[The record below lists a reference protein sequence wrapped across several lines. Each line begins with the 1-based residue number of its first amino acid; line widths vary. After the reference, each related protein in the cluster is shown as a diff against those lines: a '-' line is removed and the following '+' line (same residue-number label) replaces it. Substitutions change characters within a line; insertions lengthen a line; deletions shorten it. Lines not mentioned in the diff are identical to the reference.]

1 MKFKKYWYVL
11 LFTIVIVSLSA
22 VYFPKP
28 KGWVND
34 YAGKLSIS
42 TKRDLLK
49 WITELKEKTGFEI
62 AVAVITDIGNENYN
76 DYATELYNKW
86 LIGSNDDMGVLIMI
100 AVNQRKLKI
109 EVGYGAESIITD
121 SYAGRVKND
130 YLIPN
135 LKNDDYNTAIKM
147 TVAAISSRVAK
158 YFNVSLTGIPKFSKV
173 KRTASRRRKKSS
185 SVFSLIFFIFLMIVT
200 RGRILPWLIIF
211 GGSGRSYR
219 SSGSFGGFGG
229 SSGSGI
235 DGFGGFGGFGGGSSG
250 GGGAGGSF

>member
-1 MKFKKYWYVL
+1 MKFKKQL
-11 LFTIVIVSLSA
+11 ITILFLILMISLSA
-22 VYFPKP
+22 VNFPKAH
-28 KGWVND
+28 GWVND
-34 YAGKLSIS
+34 YAGKLSQN
-42 TKRDLLK
+42 TKSDLLK

-62 AVAVITDIGNENYN
+62 AVAIIPDIGNENYN
-76 DYATELYNKW
+76 DYATELYNTW
-86 LIGSNDDMGVLIMI
+86 LIGSKDDMGVLIMV

-121 SYAGRVKND
+121 SYSGRVKD
-130 YLIPN
+130 EYLIPN
-135 LKNDDYNTAIKM
+135 LKKGDYDTGIKM

-158 YFNVSLTGIPKFSKV
+158 NFNVTLTGLPKFSHV
-173 KRTASRRRKKSS
+173 RRTSSRKRKKSG
-185 SVFSLIFFIFLMIVT
+185 SVFSILFFIFLMIVT

-211 GGSGRSYR
+211 GGGGSSR

-229 SSGSGI
+229 NSGSGI

>member
-1 MKFKKYWYVL
+1 MKFKKIITTA
-11 LFTIVIVSLSA
+11 LFLILIFSLFS
-22 VYFPKP
+22 VNFPKP

-34 YAGKLSIS
+34 YAGKLSQS
-42 TKRDLLK
+42 TKSDLLK

-62 AVAVITDIGNENYN
+62 AVAIIPDIGDENYN

-86 LIGSNDDMGVLIMI
+86 LIGSKDDMGVLVMV
-100 AVNQRKLKI
+100 AVNQRKVRI

-121 SYAGRVKND
+121 SYAGRVRND
-130 YLIPN
+130 YLIPY
-135 LKNDDYNTAIKM
+135 LKKGDYNTAIKM
-147 TVAAISSRVAK
+147 TVAAISSKVAK
-158 YFNVSLTGIPKFSKV
+158 NFNVTLTGLPKFSHV
-173 KRTASRRRKKSS
+173 RRTSSRRKKKSG
-185 SVFSLIFFIFLMIVT
+185 SVFSILFFIFLMIAT

-229 SSGSGI
+229 GSGSGI